1 MKMYTLISQQVSE
14 HVYLVIILL
23 SFLDEVSVSAGRQG
37 EPHVYVKRTDM
48 KNNNNNTHTMPHKK
62 MFLVQNL
69 KVRLYLCNHYKC
81 MVMDI

>member
-1 MKMYTLISQQVSE
+1 M
-14 HVYLVIILL
+14 
-23 SFLDEVSVSAGRQG
+23 SAGRQG
-37 EPHVYVKRTDM
+37 EPHVYVKRTDT